1 MTSIKKTALASLFS
15 LGALSTAHATPST
28 SPPYMTGSFL
38 MTVTEGV
45 TSENEKNGF
54 DALPG
59 AAGTAFSGPT
69 ASANFTYTGAL
80 DFDDTHGQNTGST
93 PPLGDLNSSFGFSA
107 SNISLYSGSGTVTY
121 NGSQVANFSNL
132 VAPSATS
139 LGFLNSSGSAGT
151 FEYGSLYTIDLGNL
165 AAGTILTVT
174 HDDGI
179 SIFQG
184 TTQIQSTIDG
194 PTGAVTDQVE
204 LATGGDTLLYY
215 SRQNG
220 TPSILQV
227 DVPEPMTLTLLGV
240 GMIGTGTIARRR
252 RSSTKTPTAS

>member
-15 LGALSTAHATPST
+15 LATLSAAHATPST
-28 SPPYMTGSFL
+28 SAPYMTGSFAV
-38 MTVTEGV
+38 TVTEGL
-45 TSENEKNGF
+45 TNGNGF
-54 DALPG
+54 NTLPG

-69 ASANFTYTGAL
+69 ASASFTYTGAL
-80 DFDDTHGQNTGST
+80 DFDNNQQQNTGST
-93 PPLGDLNSSFGFSA
+93 PPLGDLNISFGFSA
-107 SNISLYSGSGTVTY
+107 SNISSYNGSGIVTY
-121 NGSQVANFSNL
+121 AGSQVANFNNSIG
-132 VAPSATS
+132 S
-139 LGFLNSSGSAGT
+139 LNFLNSSGSAGP
-151 FEYGSLYTIDLGNL
+151 FEYGSLYTIDLGKL